1 MGYICKNYGIY
12 LEKLW
17 DILGKND
24 GINWSIGYIKRK
36 LRDVLGKIMGYI
48 RQKLC
53 DILWDI
59 FAKALGY
66 I

>member
-1 MGYICKNYGIY
+1 MLDIFGKTGIY
-12 LEKLW
+12 
-17 DILGKND
+17 G
-24 GINWSIGYIKRK
+24 SIGYIKRK

-53 DILWDI
+53 DILWVI
-59 FAKALGY
+59 FAKAMGF